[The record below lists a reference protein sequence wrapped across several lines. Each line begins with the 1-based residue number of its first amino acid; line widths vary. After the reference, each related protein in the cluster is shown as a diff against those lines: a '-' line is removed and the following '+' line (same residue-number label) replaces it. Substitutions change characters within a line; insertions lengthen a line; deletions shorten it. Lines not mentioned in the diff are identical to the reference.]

1 MLDID
6 HFKQFNDHYGHLE
19 GDRCIK
25 TVAQLLQGVAS
36 RGSDL
41 VARYGG
47 EEFALLLPDTDAAAA
62 ERLAQACLE
71 AIEALAIPHAKSAA
85 AAHVSLS
92 LGCSTLQASEAS
104 TPEMLLSHADQALYR
119 AKRAGRRRWMRL
131 DPQV

>member
-1 MLDID
+1 MYKRQHQHGDECLRQIALALSAAVKRPADI
-6 HFKQFNDHYGHLE
+6 
-19 GDRCIK
+19 
-25 TVAQLLQGVAS
+25 
-36 RGSDL
+36 

-47 EEFALLLPDTDAAAA
+47 EEFALLLPDTEAPAA

-85 AAHVSLS
+85 GPHVSLS

-119 AKRAGRRRWMRL
+119 AKRGGRRRWTRF
-131 DPQV
+131 DPQI